1 MNAKSNLHTHSVY
14 CDGKDT
20 PRRLVETALEKG
32 FGTLGF
38 SGHSH
43 TAFDESWCMSRENTL
58 LYRSEIARLKE
69 EYSGRIRILC
79 GVEQD
84 YYSDMSPEGY
94 DYVIGSVHYVMA
106 RGLFVPV
113 DESAELQLESAEK
126 YFCGD
131 MYAFA
136 AEYFRTVADVVNRTG
151 ADIIGHFDLIAKFNE
166 GGRLFD
172 ETDPRYLRPAEA
184 AALKLIKTGRPF
196 ELNYGAVARGL
207 RSEPYPSAPLRRFIE
222 DNGGR
227 FIVTSDCHDRELLDF
242 GIDREIS

>member
-1 MNAKSNLHTHSVY
+1 MSGKINLHTHSIY

-20 PRRLVETALEKG
+20 PRQLAEAALEKG
-32 FGTLGF
+32 FDTLGF

-43 TAFDESWCMSRENTL
+43 TDFDESWCMSRENTL
-58 LYRSEIARLKE
+58 LYRREIASLAAEYAGRL
-69 EYSGRIRILC
+69 RILC

-84 YYSDMSPEGY
+84 YYSDMPPTGY

-106 RGLFVPV
+106 RGEFLPV
-113 DESAELQLESAEK
+113 DESAEMQLACAEK
-126 YFCGD
+126 YYCGD

-136 AEYFRTVADVVNRTG
+136 AEYYRTVADVVGRTG

-172 ETDPRYLRPAEA
+172 ENDPRYLRAAES
-184 AALKLIKTGRPF
+184 AALKLLKTGRPF

-207 RSEPYPSAPLRRFIE
+207 RSEPYPSARLRRFIE
-222 DNGGR
+222 ENGGR
-227 FIVTSDCHDRELLDF
+227 FIAASDCHDRELLDF
-242 GIDREIS
+242 GI